1 MMVGHIVEKLS
12 PLQEKILS
20 LLQIPKEI
28 YDLSFITT
36 RVNDDHAQPEGNIAL
51 AMAT

>member
-28 YDLSFITT
+28 YGSLVVPVS
-36 RVNDDHAQPEGNIAL
+36 GNLLIIMQIIRIPL
-51 AMAT
+51 GQ

>member
-1 MMVGHIVEKLS
+1 MVGYRVEKLS

-28 YDLSFITT
+28 YDLSFSKAC
-36 RVNDDHAQPEGNIAL
+36 VEHDDDRIEGDVDL
-51 AMAT
+51 AMAA

>member
-1 MMVGHIVEKLS
+1 MVGHIVEKLS

-36 RVNDDHAQPEGNIAL
+36 RVNDDHVQPEGNIAL